1 MIWTIGFTSMPG
13 AFISM
18 SSTVRP
24 SYFESPRPGTR
35 TMQKYQFERWAIV
48 VQIFWPFTT

>member
-1 MIWTIGFTSMPG
+1 MPG